1 MPTYADALPYQ
12 VTAPVRLTISRGAPR
27 EPGSSEYSHEV
38 WEEETLMDHEH
49 IAVEGVLNENSEDG
63 ASTIT
68 LSEVLQRSGTRA
80 GSGLLVVD
88 T

>member
-1 MPTYADALPYQ
+1 MPTYADTLPYQ

-27 EPGSSEYSHEV
+27 EPGSNEYSQEV
-38 WEEETLMDHEH
+38 WEEEVLMDHETV
-49 IAVEGVLNENSEDG
+49 AVEGILNEENEEDG
-63 ASTIT
+63 RGIT
-68 LSEVLQRSGTRA
+68 LKDVLQRSGAQA